1 MNFQFRLSGES
12 PFLCESEADTF
23 SRITDAR
30 WEFTDVFDY
39 VSKEAKD
46 FITRLLLKD
55 PKYLLILDYIY
66 EIVAFYTATWVA
78 RKYKFIGYCSSL
90 CLWTRILM
98 L

>member
-1 MNFQFRLSGES
+1 MMKASFSCLLDATKWALTVNFQFRLSGES

-55 PKYLLILDYIY
+55 PKYLLILDYIL
-66 EIVAFYTATWVA
+66 WN
-78 RKYKFIGYCSSL
+78 CSVLYRNTSSAK
-90 CLWTRILM
+90 I
-98 L
+98 